1 MKRNYNGLEIKLGS
15 LVEINEKIQRNIE
28 SHFTLQN
35 TDKDLT
41 SWYNKFNCEH
51 KELNNFI
58 NLTKNK
64 NTLLDIG
71 CQFGSFSLTF
81 IGDSTTKQSF
91 AFDGGDTPYLTL
103 SQIKILNQINNLHVF
118 NFLIGNQNKKIH
130 CHSEELQALAINGSD
145 VKNMFSIDMLCNIY
159 NITPDV
165 IKMDIEGAEI
175 HALLGA
181 RETIIK
187 ENPII
192 FIEVH
197 PKFLHIYHNT
207 IDDVVS
213 FIKDINYK
221 VLDLNQDEVTDYK
234 DILHQETTDSNRTI
248 WVPKNTETL
257 C

>member
-1 MKRNYNGLEIKLGS
+1 MKRNYNGLEIEFGS
-15 LVEINEKIQRNIE
+15 LVKINEKIQRNIE

-35 TDKDLT
+35 TDKDPT
-41 SWYNKFNCEH
+41 SWYNKFNCEY

-81 IGDSTTKQSF
+81 IGNSTTKQSF

-103 SQIKILNQINNLHVF
+103 SQIKILNQINNLHIF

-130 CHSEELQALAINGSD
+130 CHSEELQALAINGPD
-145 VKNMFSIDMLCNIY
+145 VKHMFSIDMLCNIY

-175 HALLGA
+175 NALLGA
-181 RETIIK
+181 RETLIK
-187 ENPII
+187 SKPII
-192 FIEVH
+192 FIEIH
-197 PKFLHIYHNT
+197 PKFLPQYQNT
-207 IDDVVS
+207 INDVVS
-213 FIKDINYK
+213 FVNDIDYK
-221 VLDLNQDEVTDYK
+221 VLDLNQQEVTNY
-234 DILHQETTDSNRTI
+234 LEVLQQEKTDSNRTI
-248 WVPKNTETL
+248 WIPK
-257 C
+257 